1 MKSQEALTNR
11 EKAINLLQSM
21 RGQYIISQALCLAIK
36 MINCRPPELQEPSNV
51 KDMEFLVQNLF
62 PIYRAVESAEEKFYQ
77 QKTDALKDE

>member
-1 MKSQEALTNR
+1 MKSQEALTDR

-36 MINCRPPELQEPSNV
+36 TINSRPRELQEPSNV
-51 KDMEFLVQNLF
+51 LDMEFLVQNLF

-77 QKTDALKDE
+77 QKTDTLKDE